1 MKRAAVYTGTR
12 NVYGQMSAAAKSLLN
27 HTRMDRVWFLIED
40 DEFTEQLP
48 DVIRT
53 KNMSGQKW
61 FSPDGPNYNSR
72 VTYMDMIRLAL
83 PEIFPEEERILWLD
97 IDTIVVK
104 DIGELLETDL
114 EGNYAAMVEEPMRS
128 RYPFQYFNAG
138 VVLMDLE
145 RMRDGI
151 YRKMIDL
158 VNRKEYTAQSQDMLN
173 IFCQGE
179 ILPLDAKWNHCPG
192 IIQESMTPYIRHFA
206 GGTRSQGTR
215 WFEEYS
221 GAEWK
226 VKE

>member
-1 MKRAAVYTGTR
+1 
-12 NVYGQMSAAAKSLLN
+12 MSAAAKSLLN

-206 GGTRSQGTR
+206 GGTRSQGTL